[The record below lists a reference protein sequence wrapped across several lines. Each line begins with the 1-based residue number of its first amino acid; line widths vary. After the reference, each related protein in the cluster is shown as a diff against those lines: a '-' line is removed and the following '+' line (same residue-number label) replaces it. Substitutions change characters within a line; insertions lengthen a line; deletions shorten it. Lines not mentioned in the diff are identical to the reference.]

1 MSWYILRWKRTLDFK
16 GRSRRKEY
24 WMSFLFDVIILIALT
39 VLGSFIGLGEILPW
53 IYSVA
58 IIVPN
63 LSCTIRR
70 IHDIGKS
77 GYFILMLAP
86 TYIFQILEAF
96 GLSMGV
102 TSGSLEIFLIGGYLV
117 AAGCCLTI
125 FVFTFING
133 QSGDNKY
140 GIDPKA
146 EDRIIESI

>member
-86 TYIFQILEAF
+86 TYIFQ
-96 GLSMGV
+96 
-102 TSGSLEIFLIGGYLV
+102 
-117 AAGCCLTI
+117 
-125 FVFTFING
+125 
-133 QSGDNKY
+133 
-140 GIDPKA
+140 
-146 EDRIIESI
+146 